1 MRFGYDLLP
10 LTRMPSAF
18 GDTHASVPVT
28 GPSAPNVRHHREFVM
43 STEQNMALSRG
54 IKYEEETS
62 VRTSSLAKVAVLGMV
77 GVMALSACSNSKK
90 DTGTGLTGGG
100 SSSSGSNSGKTY
112 KIGFQGPLSGD
123 NQQLGINEV
132 NSVELAVEQANAK
145 GNLGF
150 KLELVKSDDGGVA
163 DKAPAAAAALIQDAA
178 VLGVVGPA
186 FSGPTSAT
194 GKTYAAANM
203 GLISGSATNATLT
216 SSGFTTFHRVV
227 PTDGVEGAQAAEWLA
242 KKFKKVFVVDDTTTY
257 GKGVADV
264 VQKGLQAKGV
274 TVTRQG
280 IAQNT
285 QDYGAIAQAVTGS
298 GAQALFYGGY
308 DAQAALFAKALVSA
322 NFKGLRMT
330 GNGGKSSVFTSG
342 SGAAG
347 NGWYFSCGC
356 QDATT
361 APEAKDFN
369 AAYTAKFNTPPSTYS
384 PEAFDAANAMIE
396 AVKAAAA
403 KGTPTRKSVEDAISA
418 LDYKG
423 ITTEV
428 KFAPNG
434 EVAAATV
441 NLYQQKDGKI
451 VELGNIQQQS

>member
-1 MRFGYDLLP
+1 
-10 LTRMPSAF
+10 
-18 GDTHASVPVT
+18 
-28 GPSAPNVRHHREFVM
+28 
-43 STEQNMALSRG
+43 
-54 IKYEEETS
+54 
-62 VRTSSLAKVAVLGMV
+62 
-77 GVMALSACSNSKK
+77 MALSACSNSKK
-90 DTGTGLTGGG
+90 DTSTCGGLNAS
-100 SSSSGSNSGKTY
+100 SSSSGGTSNSNKTY

-132 NSVELAVEQANAK
+132 NSVQLAVEQANAK
-145 GNLGF
+145 GDLGF
-150 KLELVKSDDGGVA
+150 KVELVKSDDGGVA
-163 DKAPAAAAALIQDAA
+163 DKAPAAAAALLQDPA

-216 SSGFTTFHRVV
+216 SSGFTTFHRIV
-227 PTDGVEGAQAAEWLA
+227 PTDGVEGAQAADWLA

-264 VQKGLQAKGV
+264 VQNSLKAKGV

-280 IAQNT
+280 VPQNT
-285 QDYGAIAQAVTGS
+285 QDYGAIAQKVTAS
-298 GAQALFYGGY
+298 GAEALFYGGY
-308 DAQAALFAKALVSA
+308 DAQAALFAKALVASG
-322 NFKGLRMT
+322 FKGLKMT

-361 APEAKDFN
+361 APEAQAFN

-384 PEAFDAANAMIE
+384 PEAYDATNALLQAI
-396 AVKAAAA
+396 KAAAA
-403 KGTPTRKSVEDAISA
+403 SGQPTRKSVEDAINA

-434 EVAAATV
+434 EAAAATV
-441 NLYQQKDGKI
+441 NLYLQKAGKI
-451 VELGNIQQQS
+451 VEVGNIKDQA

>member
-1 MRFGYDLLP
+1 
-10 LTRMPSAF
+10 
-18 GDTHASVPVT
+18 
-28 GPSAPNVRHHREFVM
+28 
-43 STEQNMALSRG
+43 
-54 IKYEEETS
+54 
-62 VRTSSLAKVAVLGMV
+62 VRTSSLAKVAVIGVV
-77 GVMALSACSNSKK
+77 GVMALSACSNDSN
-90 DTGTGLTGGG
+90 DNGGG
-100 SSSSGSNSGKTY
+100 LNAGNNNSSGNNNSTKTY
-112 KIGFQGPLSGD
+112 KIGWQGPLSGD

-132 NSVELAVEQANAK
+132 NGSRLAVEQANAK
-145 GNLGF
+145 GDLGF
-150 KLELVKSDDGGVA
+150 KLELVESDDVGTA
-163 DKAPAAAAALIQDAA
+163 DKAPAAAAKLIQDPA

-203 GLISGSATNATLT
+203 GMISGSATNAALT

-227 PTDGVEGAQAAEWLA
+227 PTDGVEGTQAAEWLA

-257 GKGVADV
+257 GKGVGDV
-264 VQKGLQAKGV
+264 VDKVMKEKGV
-274 TVTRQG
+274 TVLRQG
-280 IAQNT
+280 VAQNT
-285 QDYGAIAQAVTGS
+285 QDYGAIAQKVTAS
-298 GAQALFYGGY
+298 GAEALFYGGY
-308 DAQAALFAKALVSA
+308 DAQAALFAKALVASG
-322 NFKGLRMT
+322 FKGLKMT

-361 APEAKDFN
+361 APEAKEFA
-369 AAYTAKFNTPPSTYS
+369 AAYEKMFNTPPSTYS
-384 PEAFDAANAMIE
+384 PECFDATNALIE
-396 AVKAAAA
+396 AVKAAVKA
-403 KGTPTRKSVEDAISA
+403 GTPTRKAVAEEINK

-423 ITTEV
+423 ITTQV

-451 VELGNIQQQS
+451 VMLGKIQDQP

>member
-1 MRFGYDLLP
+1 
-10 LTRMPSAF
+10 
-18 GDTHASVPVT
+18 
-28 GPSAPNVRHHREFVM
+28 
-43 STEQNMALSRG
+43 
-54 IKYEEETS
+54 
-62 VRTSSLAKVAVLGMV
+62 VRTSSLAKVAVLGVV
-77 GVMALSACSNSKK
+77 GVMALSACSNSNK
-90 DTGTGLTGGG
+90 DTTTGGLNA
-100 SSSSGSNSGKTY
+100 SSGSSGNSNSNKTY

-132 NSVELAVEQANAK
+132 NAVQLAIEQANAK
-145 GNLGF
+145 NDLGF

-163 DKAPAAAAALIQDAA
+163 DKAPAAAAALLQDPA
-178 VLGVVGPA
+178 VIGVVGPA

-216 SSGFTTFHRVV
+216 SSGFTTFHRIV
-227 PTDGVEGAQAAEWLA
+227 PTDGVEGAQASDWLA
-242 KKFKKVFVVDDTTTY
+242 KKFKKVYVVDDTQTY

-264 VQKGLQAKGV
+264 VEKSLKAKGV
-274 TVTRQG
+274 KVTRQG
-280 IAQNT
+280 VAQTT

-298 GAQALFYGGY
+298 GAEALFYGGY
-308 DAQAALFAKALVSA
+308 DAQAALFAKALVA
-322 NFKGLRMT
+322 AGFKGLRMT

-361 APEAKDFN
+361 APEAQAFN
-369 AAYTAKFNTPPSTYS
+369 QAYTAKFNTPPSTYS
-384 PEAFDAANAMIE
+384 PEAFDATNAMIQAIKD
-396 AVKAAAA
+396 AVG
-403 KGTPTRKSVEDAISA
+403 KGTPSRKSVEDAINA

-434 EVAAATV
+434 EAAAATV
-441 NLYQQKDGKI
+441 NLYTQKAGKI
-451 VELGNIQQQS
+451 VEIGNIKEQS